1 VAIVPVAKDGAD
13 LPAHQRVPAEQS
25 GRFGV
30 GETADFAFTPTE
42 PGTYTLH
49 IGYSPSDRWQQTW
62 TVTDR

>member
-1 VAIVPVAKDGAD
+1 
-13 LPAHQRVPAEQS
+13 VPAEQS